1 MELYSEIP
9 EVNFNKKMERTLKL
23 NTNIQVTVSQIVDLA
38 RQLPKKERLQL
49 ASLLIE
55 EEDFISKDEL
65 LFKIKEGL
73 EEVKLHKEGKV
84 KLRTLDDF
92 LADV

>member
-1 MELYSEIP
+1 MELYTEIP
-9 EVNFNKKMERTLKL
+9 EVNLNKKMERTLKL

-49 ASLLIE
+49 ASILIE

-73 EEVKLHKEGKV
+73 EDVKLLKEGKI

>member
-1 MELYSEIP
+1 MELYTEIP

-49 ASLLIE
+49 ASILIE

-73 EEVKLHKEGKV
+73 EDVKLLKEGKI

>member
-1 MELYSEIP
+1 
-9 EVNFNKKMERTLKL
+9 MERTLKL

-49 ASLLIE
+49 ASILIE

-73 EEVKLHKEGKV
+73 EDVKLHKEVKV

>member
-1 MELYSEIP
+1 
-9 EVNFNKKMERTLKL
+9 MERTLKL

-73 EEVKLHKEGKV
+73 EDVKLHKEGTV